1 MNNRF
6 EGKEESKAREEILAL
21 VEEYCDRYHNKK
33 EYKKGDRIS
42 YASRVFDHDEM
53 INLVDSSLDFWL
65 TSGRYHDEFEKNLAK

>member
-42 YASRVFDHDEM
+42 YASRVFYQ
-53 INLVDSSLDFWL
+53 VRKS
-65 TSGRYHDEFEKNLAK
+65 YAKIFC

>member
-33 EYKKGDRIS
+33 EYKKGDRP
-42 YASRVFDHDEM
+42 
-53 INLVDSSLDFWL
+53 
-65 TSGRYHDEFEKNLAK
+65 